1 MGGKDEGD
9 SSPLLVHSFIFF
21 IFLFLFYTRL
31 LPLRLNKTM
40 RAFSLIVAALAMAVG
55 VSGEWDGEWAGR
67 GMRGMDH
74 RKAHAVTSDRVSS
87 RKRERGGGAAGGP
100 SPAARCHA
108 CLYARQGPSAPDGG

>member
-1 MGGKDEGD
+1 VPANGKRVGGKDERD

-21 IFLFLFYTRL
+21 ISSSTRASSL
-31 LPLRLNKTM
+31 SVKKKTM

-55 VSGEWDGEWAGR
+55 VSGEWGGEGAGR
-67 GMRGMDH
+67 GVRGMDH

-108 CLYARQGPSAPDGG
+108 CPYARQGP